1 MTDVDLLLV
10 YGTLR
15 EGVPTYGGA
24 QLPPVVTVA
33 RGLRVPGWLYDVG
46 AYPAAVLDWPALRGE
61 RAAGSTIECD
71 LVRVGV
77 GSGAGAGA
85 GAGALEATLEAALA
99 EFDAYEEV
107 AADAETGDP
116 GMYRRVLVDGIPA
129 LGGAGLAGA
138 AWIYEWTRPVT
149 GLRPIASGRWG

>member
-71 LVRVGV
+71 LVRVG
-77 GSGAGAGA
+77 AGAG
-85 GAGALEATLEAALA
+85 GG
-99 EFDAYEEV
+99 
-107 AADAETGDP
+107 AETGDP

-149 GLRPIASGRWG
+149 ELRPITSGRWG

>member
-1 MTDVDLLLV
+1 VSVGVTDVDLLLV

-61 RAAGSTIECD
+61 RAIGSTIECD
-71 LVRVGV
+71 LVRVGA
-77 GSGAGAGA
+77 GSGAGGGA
-85 GAGALEATLEAALA
+85 IEAALA

-116 GMYRRVLVDGIPA
+116 GMYRRVLVRGIPA
-129 LGGAGLAGA
+129 LGGAGLAGV